1 MDQSDSKADLL
12 NFDTDG
18 SRNPLKKKDTASM
31 SIDEIHENE
40 AEYKNDKINKNI
52 WKILGEYKNLGVGGI
67 EDSHA
72 KQLGSKFNQDN
83 YNTEDSDA
91 LSARSTEDINQEKK
105 QVLEDIKYKD
115 PSQMNRNIIHKCSLD
130 QNDKILSSYIQ
141 SIKESSKSANVL
153 QNVTQIINEVDIY
166 NNNALALACVY

>member
-1 MDQSDSKADLL
+1 
-12 NFDTDG
+12 
-18 SRNPLKKKDTASM
+18 
-31 SIDEIHENE
+31 
-40 AEYKNDKINKNI
+40 
-52 WKILGEYKNLGVGGI
+52 
-67 EDSHA
+67 
-72 KQLGSKFNQDN
+72 
-83 YNTEDSDA
+83 